1 MKISL
6 GGITDNKHNKYFRI
20 EGRLAI
26 MNISKFTQKS
36 VEAVQNCEKLAYEYG
51 NQQIDQEH
59 LLVSLLKLD
68 DSLILKL
75 ITKMGISGEQF
86 ADEAEAALKKLPK
99 VSGGGQVYLTQDLN
113 KVLIDA
119 EDEAKAMGDE
129 YVSVEHL
136 FLCLLKE
143 PNRAIK
149 ELFRT
154 YGIDRNKFLQALST
168 VRGNQRV
175 TSDNPEATYDTLNK
189 YGSDLV
195 EKARDQ
201 KMDPVIGRDAEI
213 RNVIRILSR
222 KTKNNPV
229 LIGEPGVGKTA
240 VVEGLAQRIVRGDVP
255 EGLKDKKL
263 FSLDMG
269 ALVAGAK
276 YRGEFEERL
285 KAVLDE
291 VRKSEG
297 QIILFIDELHTI
309 VGAGKTEGSM
319 DAGNMLKP
327 MLARGELHCIG
338 ATTLD
343 EYRKYIEK
351 DPALERRFQTVMV
364 DEPTVEDTIS
374 ILRGLKDRY
383 EVYHGVKITDSAL
396 VAAAT
401 LSNRYISDRFLPDKA
416 IDLVDEACA
425 MIKTELDSMPTE
437 LDELSRKIMQ
447 LEIEEAAL
455 KKETDHLSQ
464 ERLADLQ
471 KELAE
476 LHDQF
481 AAQKAQW
488 QNEKATVDK
497 LSSIREEI
505 EAVHRQIQDAQQK
518 YDLNKA
524 AELQYGKLP
533 QLEKEL
539 KEEEEKVKNADLSLV
554 HESVTEDEIA
564 RIISR
569 WTGIPVAKL
578 TESERNKTLH
588 LDDELHKRVVGQ
600 DEAVEKVTDA
610 IIRSKAGIKDPTKP
624 IGSFLFLGP
633 TGVGKTELA
642 KTLAASLFD
651 DENNMVR
658 IDMSEYMEK
667 YSVSRLIGAPPGY
680 VGYDEGGQLTEAV
693 RRKPYCVVLFD
704 EIEKAHPDVF
714 NVLLQVLDDGRITD
728 SMGKTVDF
736 KNTIIILTSN
746 IGSQYL
752 LDGIDENG
760 DIRPEAKAEVM
771 NDLRAHFRPEFLNR
785 LDETILFKPLT
796 KNNIGSIIDLLVA
809 DINKR
814 LADKELV
821 VALSDSAKQFI
832 VDNGY
837 DPVYGARPLKRYL
850 QKNVETLAARLIL
863 SDGVH
868 TGDTIRIDVVDGKLN
883 ASAERGA
890 KE

>member
-1 MKISL
+1 
-6 GGITDNKHNKYFRI
+6 
-20 EGRLAI
+20 

-86 ADEAEAALKKLPK
+86 TDEAEAALKKLPK

-136 FLCLLKE
+136 FLCLLKQ
-143 PNRAIK
+143 PNKAMK

-351 DPALERRFQTVMV
+351 DPALERRFQPVMV

-481 AAQKAQW
+481 ATQKAQW

-752 LDGIDENG
+752 LDGIDESG

-771 NDLRAHFRPEFLNR
+771 NDLRSHFRPEFLNR

-868 TGDTIRIDVVDGKLN
+868 TGDTIKIDVVDGKLN
-883 ASAERGA
+883 ASAERGT